1 MKNQQA
7 CARSG
12 QGVQTGWGA
21 LLSGANAMRALVLA
35 GGVVLHAVNVYIV
48 TTILPTVVQDIGGL
62 DLYAWNTTLFVV
74 ASILGSALSPK
85 LLALTGPKGS
95 YAVAALIFAV
105 GALVCALA
113 PNMSLL
119 LFGRFVQ
126 GIGGGFL
133 FALAYAMIRLVFA
146 EPLWPRAMALV
157 SAMWGVATLAGPAV
171 GGVFAQWGMWR
182 AAFGSVALIAVL
194 FAALALVVL
203 PKREQ
208 HAAAVSK
215 VAIPVIQLLL
225 LTLAVL
231 AISAGSTSADVLQN
245 ALGLGLAGVLAVAL
259 LVVEKRSSTK
269 LLPSGA
275 FQFRS
280 AIAKLYAL
288 MSLLVLTV
296 TSGEVFAPLFLQV
309 LHQQSPLVAGYLTA
323 LMGAGWTVGAIISS
337 GLGGKA
343 ITRAIMAGP
352 ILGLLGMVGLVVLL
366 PDTSTGSVLALAP
379 ICLALALIGVG
390 VGVAWPHLL
399 VRVFKA
405 VPAQEQELAGASIT
419 TIQLFATASGAALAG
434 MIANAGGLIDP
445 GGVEGTRQAAY
456 YLFGVFAVAPLL
468 GIGVARNCRA

>member
-12 QGVQTGWGA
+12 HGVQTGRGA
-21 LLSGANAMRALVLA
+21 LFSGANAMRALVLA

-171 GGVFAQWGMWR
+171 GGVFAQWEMWR
-182 AAFGSVALIAVL
+182 AAFGLVALIAVL

-215 VAIPVIQLLL
+215 VATPVIQLLL

-245 ALGLGLAGVLAVAL
+245 ALGLGLAGVLALAL
-259 LVVEKRSSTK
+259 LVVEERSSTSCCHRGRFSSDL
-269 LLPSGA
+269 LLPHS
-275 FQFRS
+275 
-280 AIAKLYAL
+280 
-288 MSLLVLTV
+288 M
-296 TSGEVFAPLFLQV
+296 P
-309 LHQQSPLVAGYLTA
+309 
-323 LMGAGWTVGAIISS
+323 
-337 GLGGKA
+337 
-343 ITRAIMAGP
+343 
-352 ILGLLGMVGLVVLL
+352 
-366 PDTSTGSVLALAP
+366 
-379 ICLALALIGVG
+379 
-390 VGVAWPHLL
+390 
-399 VRVFKA
+399 
-405 VPAQEQELAGASIT
+405 
-419 TIQLFATASGAALAG
+419 
-434 MIANAGGLIDP
+434 
-445 GGVEGTRQAAY
+445 
-456 YLFGVFAVAPLL
+456 
-468 GIGVARNCRA
+468 